1 MELSFLKRRGTMNRE
16 FWEVGGWRKT
26 HDFVM
31 HDYFWVMFQYIHFIK
46 DKRIGL

>member
-1 MELSFLKRRGTMNRE
+1 MNRE
-16 FWEVGGWRKT
+16 FWEVGGWRKKP
-26 HDFVM
+26 DYVMM